1 MNSSKGFMNHQK
13 LVSIFRRVLSSPPAP
28 FHEYHVR
35 RTIRDLLTGLPH
47 VTTRGDSFGNLIV
60 TYRGGDAPARFCFGA
75 HMDHPGF
82 VRSPRSGKW
91 DFLGGMPAAFLQS
104 GAPIEEFGEFAM
116 WALPGFELE
125 DGTVN
130 SRACDD
136 LVGCASIVCLFHELE
151 RLEVQASCHAVFTR
165 AEEVGFIGAIRL
177 AEAWPFA
184 DQVRFI
190 SLETSLPMPGATL
203 GGGPVIRVG
212 DGQSVFDHVVT
223 GDLVAVAKEA
233 GIPHQR
239 ALLDRGSCEATATQY
254 YGIPSAGVSVLMGN
268 YHNCGA
274 NGKIQPEFVE
284 LADVKAMVNL
294 ITQLVS
300 RSGAES
306 LSRVRL
312 GARFEER
319 INQHRIYE
327 QATAAHFK

>member
-1 MNSSKGFMNHQK
+1 
-13 LVSIFRRVLSSPPAP
+13 
-28 FHEYHVR
+28 
-35 RTIRDLLTGLPH
+35 
-47 VTTRGDSFGNLIV
+47 
-60 TYRGGDAPARFCFGA
+60 
-75 HMDHPGF
+75 
-82 VRSPRSGKW
+82 
-91 DFLGGMPAAFLQS
+91 
-104 GAPIEEFGEFAM
+104 
-116 WALPGFELE
+116 
-125 DGTVN
+125 
-130 SRACDD
+130 
-136 LVGCASIVCLFHELE
+136 
-151 RLEVQASCHAVFTR
+151 
-165 AEEVGFIGAIRL
+165 
-177 AEAWPFA
+177 
-184 DQVRFI
+184 
-190 SLETSLPMPGATL
+190 
-203 GGGPVIRVG
+203 
-212 DGQSVFDHVVT
+212 VVT

-327 QATAAHFK
+327 QATASHFK